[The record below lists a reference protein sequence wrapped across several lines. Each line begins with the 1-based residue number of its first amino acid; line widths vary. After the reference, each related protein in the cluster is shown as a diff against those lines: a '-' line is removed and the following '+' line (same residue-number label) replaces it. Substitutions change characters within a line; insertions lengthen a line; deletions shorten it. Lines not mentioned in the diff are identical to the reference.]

1 MARLAI
7 FAVRKTLAVLNHL
20 LDAKA
25 KRIQPDKAMCVT
37 MVIINRAIFKCHQI
51 GIIQRI
57 W

>member
-7 FAVRKTLAVLNHL
+7 FAVRKTLVVLNHL
-20 LDAKA
+20 LNAKA

-37 MVIINRAIFKCHQI
+37 MIIINRAIFKGHQI
-51 GIIQRI
+51 GIIQLI